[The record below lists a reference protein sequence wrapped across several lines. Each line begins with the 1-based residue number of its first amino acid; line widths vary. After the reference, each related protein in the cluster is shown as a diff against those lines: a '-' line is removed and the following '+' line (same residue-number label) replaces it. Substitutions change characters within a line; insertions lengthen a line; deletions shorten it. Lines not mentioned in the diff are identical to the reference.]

1 MPRLPLILVIVA
13 LAGAV
18 ISGALFFQIS
28 DSKRMLERQLSDS
41 ASRNRQLSGD
51 LATAH
56 ELTGKLK
63 ANLATAETAL
73 AGARDQLS
81 SAELRATVLAHDLAQ
96 AKGVLSV
103 YEQTA
108 RALGEE
114 VASLKADL
122 ADTRATFASP
132 EAVAAY
138 KNTIAE
144 LERQLANARNGAA
157 ATTAA
162 GASTAVFASRPGRAT
177 VLTVGPQGAFVV
189 LNFGSN
195 RGARVGQRLEVSQGH
210 SVVATVAISDVRTN
224 FSVAQVEPE
233 SVRGVLQKGDL
244 ALLIR

>member
-1 MPRLPLILVIVA
+1 MPRLPLILVLVA

-18 ISGALFFQIS
+18 ISGALFFEIS
-28 DSKRMLERQLSDS
+28 DSKRMLERQLADTSN
-41 ASRNRQLSGD
+41 RNHQLSTD
-51 LATAH
+51 LSAAN

-63 ANLATAETAL
+63 ANLDASAAELTT
-73 AGARDQLS
+73 ARDQLS
-81 SAELRATVLAHDLAQ
+81 SSELRAMVLEHDLTQ
-96 AKGVLSV
+96 AKSVLSV

-108 RALGEE
+108 RALGDE
-114 VASLKADL
+114 VVSLKSDL

-157 ATTAA
+157 ATSAA

-195 RGARVGQRLEVSQGH
+195 RGAQIGQRLQVSQGNT
-210 SVVATVAISDVRTN
+210 VVATVLISDVRTH
-224 FSVAQVEPE
+224 FSVAQVQAET
-233 SVRGVLQKGDL
+233 VRGVLQKGDL

>member
-18 ISGALFFQIS
+18 ISGALFFEIS
-28 DSKRMLERQLSDS
+28 DSKRMLERQL
-41 ASRNRQLSGD
+41 AETGNRNHQLSAD
-51 LATAH
+51 LSVAT

-63 ANLATAETAL
+63 ANLAVSAAEL
-73 AGARDQLS
+73 AAARDQLS
-81 SAELRATVLAHDLAQ
+81 SSELRATVLEHDLAQ
-96 AKGVLSV
+96 AKSVLTV
-103 YEQTA
+103 YDQTA
-108 RALGEE
+108 RALGDE
-114 VASLKADL
+114 VASLKTEL

-132 EAVAAY
+132 EAVTAY
-138 KNTIAE
+138 KNTISE

-189 LNFGSN
+189 LNFGSS
-195 RGARVGQRLEVSQGH
+195 RGAQLGQNLQVSQGNA
-210 SVVATVAISDVRTN
+210 VVATVQISDVRTH
-224 FSVAQVEPE
+224 FSVAQVQSET
-233 SVRGVLQKGDL
+233 VRGVLQKGDL